1 MGAKKLNHL
10 KKRTVTVED
19 LYELKSVYN
28 PQISPDGKS
37 VVYTVRETKKIE
49 NDYETQLFM
58 LDLETKKTKQLTYYK
73 GNNHSPA
80 WSPDGRW
87 IAFLSDRSQTVQLY
101 LLAATGGEAEALTDC
116 EKGVSNPVWSP
127 YSDEIMFS
135 TKVEEKA
142 VRVEQNHEHPQ
153 PYEVERLLYKSDAS
167 GYLKGEYTQVAVVKL
182 KNKEVTFL
190 TDGPYHHSVGC
201 WAPDANSI
209 VFCSSRGENPDLS
222 LTMDVFILHRDT
234 KKLTSITA
242 ETGYFHQVSWSPDG
256 SYIAYIGNE
265 RTYGSASMNDIYI
278 YQVSNQKTACITA
291 GIDLEIGDMVA
302 GDFHFGRTAAG
313 IMWSSK
319 EEFYFVVSEKGS
331 VGIYKGNVNG
341 KLDSVLMDNAHV
353 YGVSV
358 VPNGEEAIVAISTF
372 THPGDLYSLNLK
384 TEELVKLTNV
394 NDSFLKHVQLT
405 EAESFCATA
414 RDGIHIHSWV
424 VKAAAANDVSP
435 TILEIHGGP
444 HLMYGHTFMFEF
456 QVLASKGFNIL
467 FSNPRGGRGYGQAFT
482 DAVRGDYGGMDYMDL
497 MAVTDEAI
505 NRYSYINEDK
515 IGVTGGSYGGFM
527 TNWIV
532 GSTNRFKA
540 AVTQRSISNWT
551 SFYGVSD
558 IGYYFTE
565 WELKADI
572 YENPEKL
579 WNHSPL
585 RLAENVKTPLLIL
598 HSEQDYRCPIE
609 QAEQLYVALKRKDKE
624 VEFIRFPQSN
634 HELSRSGK
642 PNLRTA
648 RLKYLTSWFKR
659 YLQQSK

>member
-1 MGAKKLNHL
+1 
-10 KKRTVTVED
+10 
-19 LYELKSVYN
+19 
-28 PQISPDGKS
+28 
-37 VVYTVRETKKIE
+37 
-49 NDYETQLFM
+49 
-58 LDLETKKTKQLTYYK
+58 
-73 GNNHSPA
+73 
-80 WSPDGRW
+80 
-87 IAFLSDRSQTVQLY
+87 
-101 LLAATGGEAEALTDC
+101 
-116 EKGVSNPVWSP
+116 
-127 YSDEIMFS
+127 
-135 TKVEEKA
+135 
-142 VRVEQNHEHPQ
+142 
-153 PYEVERLLYKSDAS
+153 
-167 GYLKGEYTQVAVVKL
+167 
-182 KNKEVTFL
+182 
-190 TDGPYHHSVGC
+190 
-201 WAPDANSI
+201 
-209 VFCSSRGENPDLS
+209 
-222 LTMDVFILHRDT
+222 
-234 KKLTSITA
+234 
-242 ETGYFHQVSWSPDG
+242 
-256 SYIAYIGNE
+256 
-265 RTYGSASMNDIYI
+265 
-278 YQVSNQKTACITA
+278 
-291 GIDLEIGDMVA
+291 
-302 GDFHFGRTAAG
+302 
-313 IMWSSK
+313 
-319 EEFYFVVSEKGS
+319 
-331 VGIYKGNVNG
+331 
-341 KLDSVLMDNAHV
+341 
-353 YGVSV
+353 
-358 VPNGEEAIVAISTF
+358 VAISTF

-405 EAESFCATA
+405 QAESFYATST
-414 RDGIHIHSWV
+414 DGIHIHSWV
-424 VKAAAANDVSP
+424 VKAAATNHGSP

-444 HLMYGHTFMFEF
+444 HLMYGHTFMLEF

-482 DAVRGDYGGMDYMDL
+482 DAVRGDYGGMDYTDL
-497 MAVTDEAI
+497 MAVTDEAVK
-505 NRYSYINEDK
+505 RYPYINEDK
-515 IGVTGGSYGGFM
+515 LGVTGGSYGGFM

-609 QAEQLYVALKRKDKE
+609 QAEQLYVALKRKNKE

-659 YLQQSK
+659 YLKQSQ